1 MGPLVQFEQLGNG
14 IGKITLFR
22 PDAAN
27 ALSLALLDE
36 LSKTLNKIKAEQNMR
51 VIILTGAGEKAFCS
65 GADLKERKE
74 MNDQEV
80 KIAVSAIGNVINQIE
95 AFPQPVIAAINGVAF
110 GGGLEMALACDL
122 RIASNHIKLGLTE
135 TSLGIIPGAGGTQRL
150 PRLIGIG
157 KAKELIYTAR
167 KISAEE
173 AYKLGIVEHIVSKE
187 KLMEK
192 AMQLA
197 EEMAQNAP
205 LALVQAKSAINTG
218 LETDL
223 ITGLKIEQLA
233 YHALISTEDRQ
244 EGLRAFQEKRR
255 PVYHGK

>member
-74 MNDQEV
+74 MNNQEV
-80 KIAVSAIGNVINQIE
+80 KIAVSAIGNAINQIE
-95 AFPQPVIAAINGVAF
+95 AFPQPVIAAMNGVAF

-187 KLMEK
+187 ELMEK

-205 LALVQAKSAINTG
+205 LALVQAKFAIKTG

-233 YHALISTEDRQ
+233 YHCLIPTEDRL